1 MRTLLPALF
10 AAAPLLAVAACGSS
24 YNSSAPTGPTSAPTS
39 TPPAGAVVIDIV
51 GINGARSF
59 SPNPS
64 TASSGQMVVWHNVDG
79 NVHHIVLDDSRL
91 DTGIVSPQSFTT
103 AMVLATPGRYHCT
116 IHPEMVGTIS
126 GGQ

>member
-1 MRTLLPALF
+1 MRTLLV
-10 AAAPLLAVAACGSS
+10 AAVAAVPFFAVAACGSS
-24 YNSSAPTGPTSAPTS
+24 YNGSAPTGPTNA
-39 TPPAGAVVIDIV
+39 PPAGAVVIDIV
-51 GINGARSF
+51 GIKGDRSF

-79 NVHHIVLDDSRL
+79 GNVHHIVLDDGRL
-91 DTGIVSPQSFTT
+91 DAGNVSPQSFTT

-116 IHPEMVGTIS
+116 IHPEMVGTIA